1 MAKRSQ
7 TLNELPLKMVCSNV
21 FGRYPKIS
29 TQKVYNMF
37 QTDGWMVNYAG
48 YKKADTIEDS
58 GRGRGIFNSTKF
70 NHLIIVI
77 DNNVYIIDSFLF
89 VTKVGA
95 LDTFN
100 GDVFIAENDASQ
112 IAICDKKDI
121 YIYDYKLSTFTK
133 VSSTT
138 LGFTPGYVDFQD
150 GYFIAPDTN
159 GPTWHLSAPNNGL
172 SWSALDKGGFQT
184 KPDNPVACVRFPGR
198 GSVLFVMGSTVTEIW
213 QDVGSQLFPYQRSSA
228 INIDYGCLNA
238 STIAAGDSFI
248 IWLGVNEKSG
258 PTILMS
264 TGGDATQIS
273 NDGINYK
280 LAQLKNPKNAYGFL
294 FKQDGHLFYQ
304 LTFPGAEDNFTL
316 IYDISLQKFY
326 FLCDEYMNC
335 HIAKRMAYFNNK
347 YYFISFND
355 GNLYVSDSTYTTFD
369 GKEIPRIIIPDGVRQ
384 HDASQFIVNSVSFI
398 IEQGMEN
405 EESLFAVPNL
415 YKGAINTSADFPVAG
430 TPVSGWY
437 YTVEALSVTDN
448 DPTKTNTGQSFVP
461 CEIVWNGTRWDTIQA
476 LTPRVDLSLSRDGGV
491 SFGNSVGMWLQ
502 PVSKRQNKFVYF
514 NLGFCNEFV
523 PQFRFWGTSRF
534 VVNDG
539 IVAIYQ

>member
-1 MAKRSQ
+1 MAKRSP

-21 FGRYPKIS
+21 FGRHPKIS
-29 TQKVYNMF
+29 TQQVYNMF
-37 QTDGWMVNYAG
+37 QTDGWMVNYSG
-48 YKKADTIEDS
+48 HKKVDTIEDS

-70 NHLIIVI
+70 NHLIVVI
-77 DNNVYIIDSFLF
+77 DNNVYIIDSSLF
-89 VTKVGA
+89 VTKVGG

-112 IAICDKKDI
+112 IAICDKKDL

-133 VSSTT
+133 VTAAT
-138 LGFTPGYVDFQD
+138 LGFTPGYIDFQD
-150 GYFIAPDTN
+150 GYFIAPDIN
-159 GPTWHLSAPNNGL
+159 GPAWHLSAPNNGL
-172 SWSALDKGGFQT
+172 SWPAINKGGFQT
-184 KPDNPVACVRFPGR
+184 KPDNPVACIRFPGR
-198 GSVLFVMGSTVTEIW
+198 GNLLFVMGSTVTEVW
-213 QDVGSQLFPYQRSSA
+213 QDVGAQLFPYQRSSA

-238 STIAAGDSFI
+238 STIAAGDSFL

-258 PTILMS
+258 PAILMS
-264 TGGDATQIS
+264 SGGDATQIS

-280 LAQLKNPKNAYGFL
+280 LAQLKNPSNAYGFL

-304 LTFPGAEDNFTL
+304 LTFPSTEDNFTL
-316 IYDISLQKFY
+316 IYDIGLQKFY
-326 FLCDEYMNC
+326 YLCDEYMGC

-347 YYFISFND
+347 YYFVSFRD
-355 GNLYVSDSTYTTFD
+355 GNLYVSDSKYTTYD

-384 HDASQFIVNSVSFI
+384 HDASPFVVNSVSFI
-398 IEQGMEN
+398 IEQGMDN
-405 EESLFAVPNL
+405 EESLFAIPNL
-415 YKGAINTSADFPVAG
+415 YKGVINTSADFPTTG
-430 TPVSGWY
+430 SPITGWY
-437 YTVEALSVTDN
+437 YKVEAASVTDN
-448 DPTKTNTGQSFVP
+448 DPTKTNTGQSFIP
-461 CEIVWNGTRWDTIQA
+461 CEIVWNGTRWDIVQP

-539 IVAIYQ
+539 IVAVYQ